1 MPSGRKKNPVS
12 THRVGFSIDEREYE
26 ALRAKAHLCGVS
38 ISWLTKQALLEFLA
52 RHKEDDLRLPLVTP
66 DGELVERD

>member
-1 MPSGRKKNPVS
+1 MATIRSWTEIN
-12 THRVGFSIDEREYE
+12 EREFLI
-26 ALRAKAHLCGVS
+26 LRAKAELYRVS
-38 ISWLTKQALLEFLA
+38 ISWLAQQALLEFLA